1 MSKKAVIALCVSL
14 SAATLFVGAV
24 AVGAVV
30 CKKIYE
36 KNYFSA
42 DKSELY

>member
-1 MSKKAVIALCVSL
+1 MTKKGKIVFALSVSTVAVLAC
-14 SAATLFVGAV
+14 TV

-36 KNYFSA
+36 KTYFSA
-42 DKSELY
+42 N

>member
-1 MSKKAVIALCVSL
+1 MSKKAVITLCISL
-14 SAATLFVGAV
+14 SAVALIASAATVGAV
-24 AVGAVV
+24 I